1 MSWND
6 DNVSRDDVD
15 RKFTVHVLRV
25 EQIRK
30 IVLNHSISKKICFY
44 VSNASLKMIRIILL
58 TIYTR
63 NWRFRLNT
71 VQTAVI

>member
-1 MSWND
+1 MTLTSAETTLTERLLCMFGGKNRSEKNWFESFNIEENLLLRKQCSFEND
-6 DNVSRDDVD
+6 LTN
-15 RKFTVHVLRV
+15 
-25 EQIRK
+25 
-30 IVLNHSISKKICFY
+30 
-44 VSNASLKMIRIILL
+44 LL